1 MTKINSIIVKP
12 NPGYDTGETSKTKIN
27 EALKDMNNEPIGSAT
42 FDNSGTSIGA
52 GTVQGALEELDSDIT
67 GLKRVT
73 EVRTSNFTA
82 SPDIN
87 YLIDP
92 AAGMVLM
99 TLPLVTT
106 GNYDKFF
113 ATLHTAVG
121 HGKIVVS
128 GETQLIGSKNF
139 LSLATLNGYIEL
151 AANGVNGY
159 DILVDSRE
167 DLHTIDVQDNLDLT
181 EGFES
186 GALYVG
192 NLADSQTA
200 VITIPNAIRE
210 HMDQIAKFVKNH
222 GDNAT
227 FRVVSENGEFDEII
241 TVNNKGFTISCVYD
255 SSNSVYEY
263 IIIQDSRPS
272 DANIAINFLPTDTAS
287 SLEPTYYTLETE
299 SQAEEVVTSA
309 PITSDDPDSPTSLGF
324 WINDN
329 KALVG
334 SLPATE
340 ISAFAQVKKT
350 SDFTREARIKFKYY
364 EYNYETSTLN
374 TTPLL
379 ETSYSSLI
387 DYFESYEQKTVGG
400 TLPANDW
407 AETDLVGMT
416 LVVEL
421 LAYKEG
427 SGGATS
433 DPTIDIRTGGTAPS
447 KTTIDVPVASVSH
460 DSLGN
465 ISDAGI
471 GVTKGHVNNS
481 VPLVFPTLTTTQRN
495 AVASPNTS
503 MKIYNSTTAQFE
515 KWNGSAWVADS
526 IISLPIGGA
535 ASDEDTDLVAG
546 ATKLTYRMP
555 CAMALLE
562 VRANVKTAPT
572 GSGLIVDINEDGAT
586 ILSTKISIDV
596 SEKTS
601 VTAATAPVISDSNL
615 ADDSEITIDLDQIGA
630 TIAGTGLKIWL
641 IGLQL

>member
-52 GTVQGALEELDSDIT
+52 STVQGALEELDGDIT

-73 EVRTSNFTA
+73 EVKTSNFTA
-82 SPDIN
+82 LPNIN

-99 TLPLVTT
+99 TVPEVTT
-106 GNYDKFF
+106 GNDDKFY

-121 HGKIVVS
+121 HGKIVVD

-227 FRVVSENGEFDEII
+227 FRIVSEDGSFDEVI
-241 TVNNKGFTISCVYD
+241 TNNNTGFTITCIY
-255 SSNSVYEY
+255 NSADTAYEY
-263 IIIQDSRPS
+263 VITSDSRLS
-272 DANIAINFLPTDTAS
+272 ASNVAINFLPTNSAS
-287 SLEPTYYTLETE
+287 SIEPTYGVIETS
-299 SQAEEVVTSA
+299 SQPEEVLTSRS
-309 PITSDDPDSPTSLGF
+309 INSTDPDNPTVLGLF
-324 WINDN
+324 INDN

-334 SLPATE
+334 ELAE
-340 ISAFAQVKKT
+340 IDINAFAQVKKS
-350 SDFTREARIKFKYY
+350 SDFTRDAQIKFRYY
-364 EYNYETSTLN
+364 EYDYETLTLN
-374 TTPLL
+374 PVFLS
-379 ETSYSSLI
+379 ETSYSSVI
-387 DYFESYEQKTVGG
+387 DYFSVFEQKIIVGS
-400 TLPANDW
+400 LPSNTW
-407 AETDLVGMT
+407 AETPLIGKT
-416 LVVEL
+416 LVIEL
-421 LAYKEG
+421 LGFKSG
-427 SGGATS
+427 SGGADS
-433 DPTIDIRTGGTAPS
+433 NPTLDFITGGSLPS
-447 KTTIDVPVASVSH
+447 KTVIDIPVTSVSH

-465 ISDAGI
+465 VNDAAF
-471 GVTKGHVNNS
+471 GVKKGHINAAPQTIAGEKTFSDNLKVNAQAHGGDTLESFSASKTFDADNGNVFEMVVTGDTTINISNEEAGTFIFRLEINS
-481 VPLVFPTLTTTQRN
+481 
-495 AVASPNTS
+495 AASPT
-503 MKIYNSTTAQFE
+503 IT
-515 KWNGSAWVADS
+515 
-526 IISLPIGGA
+526 
-535 ASDEDTDLVAG
+535 AG
-546 ATKLTYRMP
+546 ASFGTKLTNSSDIVNDDDAINIITLVVWP
-555 CAMALLE
+555 
-562 VRANVKTAPT
+562 
-572 GSGLIVDINEDGAT
+572 SGAKNY
-586 ILSTKISIDV
+586 SI
-596 SEKTS
+596 T
-601 VTAATAPVISDSNL
+601 N
-615 ADDSEITIDLDQIGA
+615 
-630 TIAGTGLKIWL
+630 
-641 IGLQL
+641 